1 MSPPEEVDWFFMNPV
16 VEGYISYSDLKNG
29 TINLYDLYVL
39 NQVIEYKEK
48 LADKQRQEALL
59 KQAANKKG

>member
-48 LADKQRQEALL
+48 LVDKQRQEALL